1 MKYFNSQCKLDNIE
15 VENNL
20 KIINR
25 IRTKKT
31 EQMRNMLFYDIA
43 NKTTHKYAV
52 MQKNAPFLFSLNLC
66 QTTFYLDD

>member
-52 MQKNAPFLFSLNLC
+52 MQKMRHLYFP
-66 QTTFYLDD
+66 